1 MAAEKKEK
9 AEKGK
14 EKTEEETKTVRKIA
28 PKATRPP
35 LSREQLEA
43 LRRKLQKK
51 YH

>member
-1 MAAEKKEK
+1 MPKKEK
-9 AEKGK
+9 QEKAE
-14 EKTEEETKTVRKIA
+14 
-28 PKATRPP
+28 PKKVTPKSSPPP